1 MHSHSVKSPQV
12 PALLAKACEMFVEEL
27 TLCAWIHTDDAKRKT
42 LQRNDVASVI
52 GNYEH
57 LDFLIDI
64 LQKEE
69 PPRKK
74 ERPSSSYE
82 SETATAVSSS
92 GATTEVQYVLQQG
105 ADGVTHLVPISQ
117 ITGGGG
123 SGVGG

>member
-1 MHSHSVKSPQV
+1 MYVFTFTQLSQV

-52 GNYEH
+52 GSYEH

-69 PPRKK
+69 PPRKRG
-74 ERPSSSYE
+74 RPSSYE
-82 SETATAVSSS
+82 SEATVAVPSS

-105 ADGVTHLVPISQ
+105 PDGVTHLVPVSQ
-117 ITGGGG
+117 MTSSGGAIG
-123 SGVGG
+123 